1 MYDLGK
7 QFHYEVSKLKAN
19 ESSIIQG
26 NKYRFTILTERL
38 IRLEYSI
45 NGTFNDYKTE
55 LVENRLFD
63 VPKFNIRVD
72 EAFLEI
78 TTKYFTL
85 NYQKEMPFIGN
96 SINPTKNLSV
106 KINDSDNIWYYGHP
120 EVRNY
125 FGSNIS
131 VEAKNESSQNRGLYS
146 LEGFVRFED
155 SNS

>member
-19 ESSIIQG
+19 KSSIIQG

-63 VPKFNIRVD
+63 VPKFNI
-72 EAFLEI
+72 L
-78 TTKYFTL
+78 
-85 NYQKEMPFIGN
+85 
-96 SINPTKNLSV
+96 
-106 KINDSDNIWYYGHP
+106 H
-120 EVRNY
+120 
-125 FGSNIS
+125 
-131 VEAKNESSQNRGLYS
+131 
-146 LEGFVRFED
+146 
-155 SNS
+155 